1 MHHRTTSLAG
11 IVVIATSLALPALAR
26 ADSTPVGVIP
36 KGPVTFISAPRGGRV
51 AIAVRRPS
59 ASSGLVWRIARAI
72 DPATLRQV
80 SEASVGDSVVIVF
93 RAVAPG
99 RVSVVLA
106 ATRGDASSK
115 ALRSATFEVRVK

>member
-1 MHHRTTSLAG
+1 
-11 IVVIATSLALPALAR
+11 
-26 ADSTPVGVIP
+26 
-36 KGPVTFISAPRGGRV
+36 
-51 AIAVRRPS
+51 VRRPS
-59 ASSGLVWRIARAI
+59 ASSGLVWRIARAV

-93 RAVAPG
+93 RAVAPA

-115 ALRSATFEVRVK
+115 ALRSATFHVRVK